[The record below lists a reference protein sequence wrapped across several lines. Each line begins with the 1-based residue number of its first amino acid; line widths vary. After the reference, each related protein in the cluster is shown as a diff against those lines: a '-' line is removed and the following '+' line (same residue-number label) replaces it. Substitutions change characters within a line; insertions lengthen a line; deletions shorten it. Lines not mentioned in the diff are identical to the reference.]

1 VRVYLL
7 LMLVAAA
14 VTFLTTP
21 FARWV
26 ALKSSAISAVRARD
40 VHAVPTPRLG
50 GLAMLIGII
59 VSVLLAS
66 QMPFLSDVFIDRQ
79 AWGIV
84 GGAAI
89 VCALGWAD
97 DKWDLDWVTKL
108 AGQVLAAGFMAL
120 QGVQLI
126 TLPIGGLTITS
137 SRTSLVVTIL
147 VVVIAMNAVNFVDGL
162 DGLAAGI
169 VAIGGSAFFLYTYGL
184 TQQASPDDYASL
196 ASLML
201 AVMVGVCLGFLPHN
215 FHPASI
221 FMGDAG
227 SMLIGLVMAGAAIT
241 VTGNVQPDV
250 MTGAQA
256 LPAFIPLLLPVAVL
270 MLPLLDMGLAVI
282 RRLAAGKS
290 PMAPDRMHLH
300 HRMLALG
307 HSHRRAVVILYVWTA
322 VFAFGAAALV
332 QWDWETVLIWTGV
345 FVVLALL
352 ATLGPLRHRGRFL
365 DDDVALSGQTPR
377 VPAAVGAPAAAPS
390 SVPRHAAA
398 PSSTA
403 PSTTAPGMPARSTP
417 APSTKAR
424 STSASSAVPR
434 GTAPQSAARHG
445 SAPKTKETVE

>member
-1 VRVYLL
+1 MRVYLL

-26 ALKSSAISAVRARD
+26 ALKTSAISAVRSRD
-40 VHAVPTPRLG
+40 VHLVPTPRLG
-50 GLAMLIGII
+50 GLAMLIGI
-59 VSVLLAS
+59 VVAVLLAS
-66 QMPFLSDVFIDRQ
+66 RMPFLEGVFADRQ

-126 TLPIGGLTITS
+126 TLPIGGLTIPS
-137 SRTSLVVTIL
+137 SRMSLVITVL
-147 VVVIAMNAVNFVDGL
+147 VVVVAMNAVNFVDGL

-184 TQQASPDDYASL
+184 TQQATPDDYASL

-201 AVMVGVCLGFLPHN
+201 AVLVGVCVGFLPHN
-215 FHPASI
+215 FFPSRI

-241 VTGNVQPDV
+241 VTGNVKPDV

-322 VFAFGAAALV
+322 VFAFSAAALV
-332 QWDWETVLIWTGV
+332 QWDWEVVLVWTTV

-365 DDDVALSGQTPR
+365 DDDVALSGQTPK
-377 VPAAVGAPAAAPS
+377 VPATAGAGAL
-390 SVPRHAAA
+390 
-398 PSSTA
+398 
-403 PSTTAPGMPARSTP
+403 ARG
-417 APSTKAR
+417 
-424 STSASSAVPR
+424 AVPR
-434 GTAPQSAARHG
+434 GAVSQSAAPQSAAPERV
-445 SAPKTKETVE
+445 APKTKETIQ

>member
-1 VRVYLL
+1 MRVYLL

-14 VTFLTTP
+14 ATFLTTP

-40 VHAVPTPRLG
+40 VHMVPTPRLG
-50 GLAMLIGII
+50 GLAMLIGI
-59 VSVLLAS
+59 VVAVLLAS
-66 QMPFLSDVFIDRQ
+66 QMPFLSGVFEDRQ
-79 AWGIV
+79 VWGIV

-126 TLPIGGLTITS
+126 TMPIAGVTITS
-137 SRTSLVVTIL
+137 SRMSLLVTVL

-169 VAIGGSAFFLYTYGL
+169 IAIGGSAFFLYTYGL
-184 TQQASPDDYASL
+184 TQQVSADDYATLPSV
-196 ASLML
+196 ML
-201 AVMVGVCLGFLPHN
+201 AVMVGVCIGFLPHN

-227 SMLIGLVMAGAAIT
+227 SMLIGLVMAGAAIS
-241 VTGNVQPDV
+241 VTGNIPPGV

-322 VFAFGAAALV
+322 VFAFSAAALV
-332 QWDWETVLIWTGV
+332 RWEWEIVLVWTTV

-365 DDDVALSGQTPR
+365 DDDVALSGQVPK
-377 VPAAVGAPAAAPS
+377 VPAVVGAG
-390 SVPRHAAA
+390 V
-398 PSSTA
+398 T
-403 PSTTAPGMPARSTP
+403 ARSAPAQDAP
-417 APSTKAR
+417 APRAAQQ
-424 STSASSAVPR
+424 SAAQ
-434 GTAPQSAARHG
+434 QSAARQ
-445 SAPKTKETVE
+445 SVAPKTKETVE

>member
-1 VRVYLL
+1 MYLL

-26 ALKSSAISAVRARD
+26 ALKTSAISAVRARD
-40 VHAVPTPRLG
+40 VHQVPTPRLG
-50 GLAMLIGII
+50 GLAMLIGI
-59 VSVLLAS
+59 VVAVLLAS
-66 QMPFLSDVFIDRQ
+66 QMPFLEGVFSARQ
-79 AWGIV
+79 APQVWGIV

-97 DKWDLDWVTKL
+97 DKWDLDWITKL

-126 TLPIGGLTITS
+126 TMPIAGVTITS
-137 SRTSLVVTIL
+137 SRMSLAVTVL
-147 VVVIAMNAVNFVDGL
+147 VIVIAMNAVNFVDGL

-169 VAIGGSAFFLYTYGL
+169 VAIGGTAFFLYTYGL
-184 TQQASPDDYASL
+184 TQQSTPDNYASL

-201 AVMVGVCLGFLPHN
+201 AVMVGVCVGFLPHN
-215 FHPASI
+215 FHPAHI

-241 VTGNVQPDV
+241 VTGNIPPGI
-250 MTGAQA
+250 MTGAKA

-322 VFAFGAAALV
+322 VFAFSAAALV
-332 QWDWETVLIWTGV
+332 QWDWEVVLIWTTV

-365 DDDVALSGQTPR
+365 DDDVAALSGQTPK
-377 VPAAVGAPAAAPS
+377 VPAGVGVAAVSGIEAAVPVQRVAAQSAPRPSAAHP
-390 SVPRHAAA
+390 
-398 PSSTA
+398 
-403 PSTTAPGMPARSTP
+403 
-417 APSTKAR
+417 
-424 STSASSAVPR
+424 SAS
-434 GTAPQSAARHG
+434 
-445 SAPKTKETVE
+445 PKTKETIE

>member
-1 VRVYLL
+1 MRVYLL

-26 ALKSSAISAVRARD
+26 ALKTSAISAVRARD

-50 GLAMLIGII
+50 GLAMLIGI
-59 VSVLLAS
+59 VVPVLLAS
-66 QMPFLSDVFIDRQ
+66 QMPFLSGVFEDPQ

-97 DKWDLDWVTKL
+97 DKWDLDWITKL

-126 TLPIGGLTITS
+126 TMPIAGVTITS
-137 SRTSLVVTIL
+137 SRMSLVVTVL
-147 VVVIAMNAVNFVDGL
+147 VIVIAMNAVNFVDGL

-184 TQQASPDDYASL
+184 TLQVSADDYAALPSV
-196 ASLML
+196 ML
-201 AVMVGVCLGFLPHN
+201 AVLVGVCIGFLPHN
-215 FHPASI
+215 FHPAHI

-241 VTGNVQPDV
+241 VTGNIPPGI

-270 MLPLLDMGLAVI
+270 MLPLLDMGLAVV
-282 RRLAAGKS
+282 RRRAAGKS

-332 QWDWETVLIWTGV
+332 QWDWEIVLIWTGV

-365 DDDVALSGQTPR
+365 DDDVALSGQTPKVP
-377 VPAAVGAPAAAPS
+377 VPAVVGAAASAGVRVDAGLPVQRVVPQSDQRPTARPTPARPTAAHRSAAA
-390 SVPRHAAA
+390 
-398 PSSTA
+398 
-403 PSTTAPGMPARSTP
+403 
-417 APSTKAR
+417 
-424 STSASSAVPR
+424 
-434 GTAPQSAARHG
+434 
-445 SAPKTKETVE
+445 KTKETIE

>member
-1 VRVYLL
+1 MRVYLL

-26 ALKSSAISAVRARD
+26 ALRTSAISAVRARD
-40 VHAVPTPRLG
+40 VHLVPTPRLG
-50 GLAMLIGII
+50 GLAMLIGI
-59 VSVLLAS
+59 VVAVLLAS
-66 QMPFLSDVFIDRQ
+66 QMPFLSGVFDARQ
-79 AWGIV
+79 VSQVWGIV

-126 TLPIGGLTITS
+126 TLPIAGTTIPS
-137 SRTSLVVTIL
+137 SRMSLAATVL
-147 VVVIAMNAVNFVDGL
+147 VVVVAMNAVNFVDGL

-169 VAIGGSAFFLYTYGL
+169 IAIGGTAFFLYTYRL
-184 TQQASPDDYASL
+184 TAEATPDDFASL

-201 AVMVGVCLGFLPHN
+201 AVLVGACVGFLPHN
-215 FHPASI
+215 FFPSRI

-241 VTGNVQPDV
+241 VTGNVQPEV

-322 VFAFGAAALV
+322 VFAFSAAALV
-332 QWDWETVLIWTGV
+332 LWDWEIVLVWTGV

-365 DDDVALSGQTPR
+365 DDDVALSGQVPK
-377 VPAAVGAPAAAPS
+377 VPAGVGAGTP
-390 SVPRHAAA
+390 V
-398 PSSTA
+398 TA
-403 PSTTAPGMPARSTP
+403 QS
-417 APSTKAR
+417 
-424 STSASSAVPR
+424 
-434 GTAPQSAARHG
+434 APQGGVRPGA
-445 SAPKTKETVE
+445 TTIKETIE

>member
-1 VRVYLL
+1 VYLL

-26 ALKSSAISAVRARD
+26 ALKTSAISAVRARD
-40 VHAVPTPRLG
+40 VHQVPTPRLG
-50 GLAMLIGII
+50 GLAMLIGI
-59 VSVLLAS
+59 VVAVLLAS
-66 QMPFLSDVFIDRQ
+66 QMPFLSGVFDKTEVSQ
-79 AWGIV
+79 VWGIV

-126 TLPIGGLTITS
+126 TLPIAGTTIPS
-137 SRTSLVVTIL
+137 SRMSLVATVL

-169 VAIGGSAFFLYTYGL
+169 VAIGGTAFFLYAYGL
-184 TQQASPDDYASL
+184 TQQATPEDYSSL
-196 ASLML
+196 ASLMM
-201 AVMVGVCLGFLPHN
+201 AVLVGACVGFLPHN
-215 FHPASI
+215 FHPAHI

-241 VTGNVQPDV
+241 VTGNVQPEV
-250 MTGAQA
+250 MTDAQA
-256 LPAFIPLLLPVAVL
+256 LPAFITLLLPVAVL

-322 VFAFGAAALV
+322 VFAFSAAALV
-332 QWDWETVLIWTGV
+332 QWEWEIVLTWTTV

-352 ATLGPLRHRGRFL
+352 ATLGPLRNRGRFL
-365 DDDVALSGQTPR
+365 DDDVALSGQTSQ
-377 VPAAVGAPAAAPS
+377 VAAAVGTAA
-390 SVPRHAAA
+390 
-398 PSSTA
+398 TA
-403 PSTTAPGMPARSTP
+403 GTSPE
-417 APSTKAR
+417 TKVLVQQV
-424 STSASSAVPR
+424 AVPQSVAQPSAAHQ
-434 GTAPQSAARHG
+434 GAAQQSAAPT
-445 SAPKTKETVE
+445 SKETVE

>member
-1 VRVYLL
+1 MRVYLL

-26 ALKSSAISAVRARD
+26 ALKTSAISAVRARD
-40 VHAVPTPRLG
+40 VHLVPTPRLG
-50 GLAMLIGII
+50 GLAMLIGIV

-66 QMPFLSDVFIDRQ
+66 QMPFLSGVFEDRQ

-89 VCALGWAD
+89 VCGLGWAD

-126 TLPIGGLTITS
+126 TMPIAGVTITS
-137 SRTSLVVTIL
+137 SRMSLLVTVLII
-147 VVVIAMNAVNFVDGL
+147 VIAMNAVNFVDGL

-169 VAIGGSAFFLYTYGL
+169 IAIGGTAFFLYTYGL
-184 TQQASPDDYASL
+184 TQQVSADDYATLPSV
-196 ASLML
+196 ML
-201 AVMVGVCLGFLPHN
+201 AVMVGVCVGFLPHN

-227 SMLIGLVMAGAAIT
+227 SMLIGLVMAGAAIS
-241 VTGNVQPDV
+241 VTGNIPPGV

-322 VFAFGAAALV
+322 VFAFSAAALV
-332 QWDWETVLIWTGV
+332 QWDWEIVLIWTTV

-352 ATLGPLRHRGRFL
+352 ATLGPLRNRGRFL
-365 DDDVALSGQTPR
+365 DDDVALSGQTPK
-377 VPAAVGAPAAAPS
+377 VPAVVGAGAPAAGVVAQ
-390 SVPRHAAA
+390 SVTPESVAA
-398 PSSTA
+398 
-403 PSTTAPGMPARSTP
+403 
-417 APSTKAR
+417 
-424 STSASSAVPR
+424 
-434 GTAPQSAARHG
+434 
-445 SAPKTKETVE
+445 KTKERVE

>member
-1 VRVYLL
+1 MRVYLL

-26 ALKSSAISAVRARD
+26 ALKTSAVSAVRARD
-40 VHAVPTPRLG
+40 VHVVPTPRLG
-50 GLAMLIGII
+50 GLAMLIGIL

-66 QMPFLSDVFIDRQ
+66 QMPFLSGVFQDRQ

-89 VCALGWAD
+89 VCMLGWAD

-126 TLPIGGLTITS
+126 TMPIAGVTITS
-137 SRTSLVVTIL
+137 SRMSLVVTVLAI
-147 VVVIAMNAVNFVDGL
+147 VIAMNAVNFVDGL

-184 TQQASPDDYASL
+184 TQQSTPDNYASL

-215 FHPASI
+215 FHPAHI

-241 VTGNVQPDV
+241 VTGNIPPGI

-300 HRMLALG
+300 HRMLSLG

-322 VFAFGAAALV
+322 VFAFSAAALV
-332 QWDWETVLIWTGV
+332 QWDWEIVLVWTGV

-365 DDDVALSGQTPR
+365 DDDVALSGQIPR
-377 VPAAVGAPAAAPS
+377 VATAQTAAPAAAPT
-390 SVPRHAAA
+390 AA
-398 PSSTA
+398 T
-403 PSTTAPGMPARSTP
+403 
-417 APSTKAR
+417 
-424 STSASSAVPR
+424 
-434 GTAPQSAARHG
+434 
-445 SAPKTKETVE
+445 TKETIE

>member
-1 VRVYLL
+1 MRVYLL

-40 VHAVPTPRLG
+40 VHLVPTPRLG
-50 GLAMLIGII
+50 GLAMLIGIV

-66 QMPFLSDVFIDRQ
+66 QMPFLSGVFEDRQ

-126 TLPIGGLTITS
+126 TLPIAGTTITS
-137 SRTSLVVTIL
+137 SRTSLVITVL
-147 VVVIAMNAVNFVDGL
+147 AVVVAMNAVNFVDGL

-169 VAIGGSAFFLYTYGL
+169 VAIGGAAFFLYTYGL
-184 TQQASPDDYASL
+184 TQQANPEDFASL
-196 ASLML
+196 ASLMM
-201 AVMVGVCLGFLPHN
+201 AVLVGVCVGFLPYN
-215 FHPASI
+215 FHPARI

-250 MTGAQA
+250 MTGSQA

-322 VFAFGAAALV
+322 VFAFSAAALV
-332 QWDWETVLIWTGV
+332 QWDWEIVLIWTTV

-352 ATLGPLRHRGRFL
+352 ATLGPLRNRGRFL
-365 DDDVALSGQTPR
+365 DDDVALSGQTPK
-377 VPAAVGAPAAAPS
+377 VPAAVGAAAP
-390 SVPRHAAA
+390 A
-398 PSSTA
+398 TA
-403 PSTTAPGMPARSTP
+403 VA
-417 APSTKAR
+417 
-424 STSASSAVPR
+424 
-434 GTAPQSAARHG
+434 QSAGDGAADRHETHHG
-445 SAPKTKETVE
+445 THGENPAEAHVKTKETVE

>member
-1 VRVYLL
+1 MRVYLL

-26 ALKSSAISAVRARD
+26 ALKTSAISAVRARD
-40 VHAVPTPRLG
+40 VHLVPTPRLG
-50 GLAMLIGII
+50 GLAMLIGIV

-66 QMPFLSDVFIDRQ
+66 QMPFLSGVFQDRQ

-126 TLPIGGLTITS
+126 TLPIAGTTITS
-137 SRTSLVVTIL
+137 SRTSLVITVL
-147 VVVIAMNAVNFVDGL
+147 AVVVAMNAVNFVDGL

-169 VAIGGSAFFLYTYGL
+169 VAIGGAAFFLYTYGL
-184 TQQASPDDYASL
+184 TQQVSADDYASL
-196 ASLML
+196 ASLMM
-201 AVMVGVCLGFLPHN
+201 AVLVGVCVGFLPYN
-215 FHPASI
+215 FHPARI

-241 VTGNVQPDV
+241 VTGNVQPAV
-250 MTGAQA
+250 MTGSQA

-322 VFAFGAAALV
+322 VFAFSAAALV
-332 QWDWETVLIWTGV
+332 QWDWEIVLIWTTV

-352 ATLGPLRHRGRFL
+352 ATLGPLRNRGRFL
-365 DDDVALSGQTPR
+365 DDDVALSGQTPK
-377 VPAAVGAPAAAPS
+377 VPAAVGAA
-390 SVPRHAAA
+390 
-398 PSSTA
+398 
-403 PSTTAPGMPARSTP
+403 TP
-417 APSTKAR
+417 A
-424 STSASSAVPR
+424 
-434 GTAPQSAARHG
+434 TAMAQSAGDGDGAGAQHETHHG
-445 SAPKTKETVE
+445 TDGENDAEAHVKTKETVE

>member
-1 VRVYLL
+1 
-7 LMLVAAA
+7 
-14 VTFLTTP
+14 
-21 FARWV
+21 
-26 ALKSSAISAVRARD
+26 
-40 VHAVPTPRLG
+40 
-50 GLAMLIGII
+50 MLIGIV

-66 QMPFLSDVFIDRQ
+66 QMPFLSGVFEDRQ

-89 VCALGWAD
+89 VCGLGWAD

-137 SRTSLVVTIL
+137 SRTSLIITVL
-147 VVVIAMNAVNFVDGL
+147 AVVVAMNAVNFVDGL

-169 VAIGGSAFFLYTYGL
+169 VAIGGSAFFLYAYGL
-184 TQQASPDDYASL
+184 TTQATPDNYASL
-196 ASLML
+196 ASLMMATL
-201 AVMVGVCLGFLPHN
+201 VGVCIGFLPHN
-215 FHPASI
+215 FFPARI

-322 VFAFGAAALV
+322 VFAFSAAALV
-332 QWDWETVLIWTGV
+332 QWDWEIVLIWTTV

-352 ATLGPLRHRGRFL
+352 ATLGPLRNRGRFL
-365 DDDVALSGQTPR
+365 DDDVALSGQTPK
-377 VPAAVGAPAAAPS
+377 VPALVGAGAPAA
-390 SVPRHAAA
+390 SVAA
-398 PSSTA
+398 
-403 PSTTAPGMPARSTP
+403 
-417 APSTKAR
+417 
-424 STSASSAVPR
+424 
-434 GTAPQSAARHG
+434 QSATPESVA
-445 SAPKTKETVE
+445 AKTKERVE